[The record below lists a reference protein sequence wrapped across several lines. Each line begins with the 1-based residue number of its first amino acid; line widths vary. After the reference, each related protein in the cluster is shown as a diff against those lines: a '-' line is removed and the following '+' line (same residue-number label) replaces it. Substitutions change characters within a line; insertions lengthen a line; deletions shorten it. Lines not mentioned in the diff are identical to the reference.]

1 MNNQTEIP
9 GFTLRLRPFRDETL
23 FSWCSRYHRISANGR
38 DAATCMQLFG
48 DRRIGTAHDLP
59 ARLDALVTRSGGA
72 IGDAVSIIQQRTLL
86 PFYLPFRSP
95 RLAALAHEA
104 MRGPSIGSLKYQLG
118 LLTSGLGAA
127 HPLKSCPRCI
137 AVDQERHG
145 WAYWHRDH
153 QLPGTWIC
161 TSHQVHLRISPCK
174 LDQRARF
181 AWVLPSPTAES
192 NSTAIS
198 LNVNDLESTRWLIKL
213 AAMGAELVQFERGT
227 LNDPVRL
234 GLALRR
240 RLIDLNLASPS
251 GRIRWRDIEPSLDL
265 LSKRQLTLPEMQHLA
280 DKELLK
286 GQLLRAL
293 SGRSVTHPL
302 RWLLWCSVWF
312 KDLQALKVSYDESA
326 PTEEV
331 QSAPVTTPTTITH
344 GPNAWQATV
353 LSEACAGVISMSR
366 AAQQAGVTYSTFTAW
381 ASAQGTEAPHRPQ
394 KLTPERREAIVTR
407 LQLGHEKCQLA
418 TGLGLSIETITRVL
432 RTTPGLQEQWH
443 HSRFDL
449 RRAAARSDWLG
460 LRQGEDGLTA
470 KAARRVAPATY
481 AWLYRNDRQWLED
494 SGQACNVA
502 SRGNHAT
509 QRLTNAQHRRSRA
522 VEQLRD
528 RLEGLSGR
536 QAHGT

>member
-9 GFTLRLRPFRDETL
+9 GFTLRLRPFQGETL
-23 FSWCSRYHRISANGR
+23 FSWCSRYHRMSANGR
-38 DAATCMQLFG
+38 DVATCMQLFG

-59 ARLDALVTRSGGA
+59 ARLDALVTRSRGA

-137 AVDQERHG
+137 AVDQERNG

-161 TSHQVHLRISPCK
+161 TRHQVHLRVSPCK

-181 AWVLPSPTAES
+181 AWVLPSSTAES
-192 NSTAIS
+192 ISTGAS
-198 LNVNDLESTRWLIKL
+198 LNAKDRGAMRWLAKL
-213 AAMGAELVQFERGT
+213 ASMGAELVQLEHGT
-227 LNDPVRL
+227 LDDPVRL

-240 RLIDLNLASPS
+240 RLVDLSLASPC

-265 LSKRQLTLPEMQHLA
+265 LSKRQLTVPEMQHLA

-286 GQLLRAL
+286 GQLLRTL

-312 KDLQALKVSYDESA
+312 NDLHALKASYDQSA
-326 PTEEV
+326 PSEEV
-331 QSAPVTTPTTITH
+331 QPDPTPTPTTTITITITKN
-344 GPNAWQATV
+344 GPHAWQGTI
-353 LSEACAGVISMSR
+353 LSEACAGKISMSR
-366 AAQQAGVTYSTFTAW
+366 AAQQAGVSYSTFTAW

-394 KLTPERREAIVTR
+394 KLTHDIRETIVTR
-407 LQLGHEKCQLA
+407 LQLGHEKSDLA
-418 TGLGLSIETITRVL
+418 TELQLSIETITRVL
-432 RTTPGLQEQWH
+432 RTTPGLQAQWH
-443 HSRFDL
+443 QSRFDL
-449 RRAAARSDWLG
+449 RLAKARNDWNG
-460 LRQGEDGLTA
+460 LRQGEDGLAT

-509 QRLTNAQHRRSRA
+509 QRLTNAQQRRSRA

-528 RLEGLSGR
+528 MGLTR
-536 QAHGT
+536 CA

>member
-9 GFTLRLRPFRDETL
+9 GFVFRLRPFGDETL
-23 FSWCSRYHRISANGR
+23 FSWCSRYHRLSANGR
-38 DAATCMQLFG
+38 DAATCLQLFG

-72 IGDAVSIIQQRTLL
+72 IGDAVSIINQRTLL

-145 WAYWHRDH
+145 WAYWHRVH

-161 TSHQVHLRISPCK
+161 TTHHVPLRISPYK

-181 AWVLPSPTAES
+181 AWVLPSPSSES
-192 NSTAIS
+192 IPSAVS
-198 LNVNDLESTRWLIKL
+198 LNAKDRDSMRWLTKL
-213 AAMGAELVQFERGT
+213 ASMGEELVQLEHSTFH
-227 LNDPVRL
+227 DPVGL

-240 RLIDLNLASPS
+240 RLIDLNLASQS
-251 GRIRWRDIEPSLDL
+251 GQIRWRDIEPSLDL
-265 LSKRQLTLPEMQHLA
+265 LSKRQLALPEMQHLA
-280 DKELLK
+280 DKDLLK

-312 KDLQALKVSYDESA
+312 KDLHALMASYDQSA
-326 PTEEV
+326 PSEEV
-331 QSAPVTTPTTITH
+331 QPDPTPTRTPTTN
-344 GPNAWQATV
+344 GPHAWQGTI
-353 LSEACAGVISMSR
+353 LSEACAGKISMSR
-366 AAQQAGVTYSTFTAW
+366 AAQQAGVSYSTFTAW

-394 KLTPERREAIVTR
+394 KLTHEIRETIVTR
-407 LQLGHEKCQLA
+407 LQLGHEKSDMA
-418 TGLGLSIETITRVL
+418 TELQLSIETITRVL
-432 RTTPGLQEQWH
+432 RTTPGLQVQWH
-443 HSRFDL
+443 QSRFDL
-449 RRAAARSDWLG
+449 RLAKARNGWNG
-460 LRQGEDGLTA
+460 LRQGENGLAT

-494 SGQACNVA
+494 SGQAFNFA
-502 SRGNHAT
+502 NRGNHAT
-509 QRLTNAQHRRSRA
+509 QRLTNAQQRRSRA

-528 RLEGLSGR
+528 RLEGFSGR